1 VLKKITFIILFL
13 YYGINVFGSI
23 NYTDTSKVQLF
34 PKSVGKKKWKL
45 LIGLDARRSYFE
57 SQKVKINGI
66 RLGLQY
72 KGVHRFGFGFY
83 SLSEKIEFNNI
94 ELNKVD
100 AQLPSKIL
108 VDVNYN
114 SLFYE
119 RVFLKT
125 KRWEISFPVHLGGG
139 QLKRQ
144 YLNNLGNYKQLDK
157 KRFSV
162 LSGGVQVKFY
172 ILTWLAPRISFGY
185 RQTFNTLPEISN
197 AFNKPFYAYGL
208 SISLGELVR
217 SIFNG
222 DDAS

>member
-1 VLKKITFIILFL
+1 VFKKITFISLLL
-13 YYGINVFGSI
+13 YYGTNVFGNIS
-23 NYTDTSKVQLF
+23 YKDTTKVLLF
-34 PKSVGKKKWKL
+34 PNSVGKKKWKIL
-45 LIGLDARRSYFE
+45 VGLDARRSYFV
-57 SQKVKINGI
+57 SQKIKINGI
-66 RLGLQY
+66 RLGTQY

-83 SLSEKIEFNNI
+83 SLSKEIEFKGLEINQA
-94 ELNKVD
+94 D

-125 KRWEISFPVHLGGG
+125 KRWEISFPIHLGRG

-157 KRFSV
+157 KKFSV
-162 LSGGVQVKFY
+162 LSGGFQIKFY

-185 RQTFNTLPEISN
+185 RHTFNTLPEISN

-208 SISLGELVR
+208 SISLGELIR
-217 SIFNG
+217 SIFIGG
-222 DDAS
+222 DVS